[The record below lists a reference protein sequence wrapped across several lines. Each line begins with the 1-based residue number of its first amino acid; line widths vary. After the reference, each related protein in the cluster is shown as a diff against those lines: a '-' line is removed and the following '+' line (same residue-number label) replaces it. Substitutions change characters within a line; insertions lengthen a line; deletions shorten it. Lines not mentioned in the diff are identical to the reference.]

1 LGISIIVRAY
11 GFKGTKYLRV
21 TSNQTKFIDS
31 IVEGSCQSDAY
42 RLAYNKTNMS
52 SKTIWEEASRLSKN
66 PKVIARLDQLTAEK
80 EQNNRMLALS
90 YEDKI
95 INKLW
100 DIADTSKNKRVRV
113 KALELLG
120 RSCGLFTN

>member
-1 LGISIIVRAY
+1 MSE
-11 GFKGTKYLRV
+11 YL
-21 TSNQTKFIDS
+21 TPKQLSL
-31 IVEGSCQSDAY
+31 VENLSMWFNASDAY
-42 RLAYNKTNMS
+42 RAAYNASEMS
-52 SKTIWEEASRLSKN
+52 DKTIWEAASRLSKN
-66 PKVIARLDQLTAEK
+66 PKVVARLDQLTAEK
-80 EQNNRMLALS
+80 EQNNRMFALS

>member
-1 LGISIIVRAY
+1 MSFHLTPNQISFVENFSTGINA
-11 GFKGTKYLRV
+11 
-21 TSNQTKFIDS
+21 SN
-31 IVEGSCQSDAY
+31 AY
-42 RLAYNKTNMS
+42 RASYNAAKMS
-52 SKTIWEEASRLSKN
+52 DKTIWEASSRLSNN
-66 PKVIARLDQLTAEK
+66 PKVVARLDQLSAEK
-80 EQNNRMLALS
+80 EQNNRMFTLS

-100 DIADTSKNKRVRV
+100 DIVDTAKNKRVRV